1 MTTSE
6 TYIPRPVVMYF
17 FVAPSQK
24 MVRWNYA
31 SATPKKYG
39 TQHGCKPPPAFRCS
53 PGQARCTGATPRRP
67 LGPSTRSNP

>member
-24 MVRWNYA
+24 MVRWVSA
-31 SATPKKYG
+31 SIKK
-39 TQHGCKPPPAFRCS
+39 KKKE
-53 PGQARCTGATPRRP
+53 
-67 LGPSTRSNP
+67 